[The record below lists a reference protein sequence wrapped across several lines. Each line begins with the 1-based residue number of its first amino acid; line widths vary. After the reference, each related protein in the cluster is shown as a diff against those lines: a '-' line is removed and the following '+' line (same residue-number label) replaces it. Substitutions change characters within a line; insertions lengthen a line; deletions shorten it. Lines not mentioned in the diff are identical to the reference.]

1 MTADNTHR
9 LEDPIDVMPLIHK
22 AFRAVS
28 DRTEAMAANAS
39 NFEDVSELNEVFGYW
54 VKQLLHH
61 AAVEDEVMT
70 GPLKDNQPARDNET
84 EHTELAGKAG
94 DLVSF
99 IAMGKAAGLEESV
112 REAAFSLEDEQHRAL
127 EEKFH
132 EVETALKNVLG
143 EKKVTART
151 IRHIHSR
158 LIGVRILELDHFENE
173 EAFVL
178 SLVRDEMDEAQQLNI
193 VRRLLID
200 ESAEDPRWII
210 DWVYSELDPEDQ
222 ALLKDLEN
230 RFEAAVAQPA

>member
-1 MTADNTHR
+1 MTAENIHR
-9 LEDPIDVMPLIHK
+9 LEDPIDVMPLMHK

-39 NFEDVSELNEVFGYW
+39 TFEDVAELNESFGYW
-54 VKQLLHH
+54 VKQLLYH
-61 AAVEDEVMT
+61 AGVEDEVMT
-70 GPLKDNQPARDNET
+70 APLKNSQPARDNET

-99 IAMGKAAGLEESV
+99 IAMGNAAGLEESV
-112 REAAFSLEDEQHRAL
+112 REAAFSLEEEEHRAL
-127 EEKFH
+127 EERFH
-132 EVETALKNVLG
+132 EVETALKDVLG

-173 EAFVL
+173 EAFVV
-178 SLVRDEMDEAQQLNI
+178 SLVRDEMDEAQQLGI

-200 ESAEDPRWII
+200 ESP
-210 DWVYSELDPEDQ
+210 
-222 ALLKDLEN
+222 KT
-230 RFEAAVAQPA
+230 PAGSSTGSTRNWTRRTRPY